1 MGGSFNSQIPV
12 PILSLGL
19 RPFAAHRYAFEG
31 TVNQVFRSTP
41 WVNFDRAM
49 ERNRKH

>member
-1 MGGSFNSQIPV
+1 MGGSFNPQIPV

-19 RPFAAHRYAFEG
+19 RTIAAHKNAFEG

-41 WVNFDRAM
+41 WVNFDGAM